1 MLRVLPRNEAAVHPQ
16 DLSNAEVDIPVQI
29 RAQNHEVEAVVGRG
43 VEVENV
49 TSTYIVYAIGLYQLN
64 GYTKLTELS

>member
-29 RAQNHEVEAVVGRG
+29 RAQNHEVEAAVAIERE

-49 TSTYIVYAIGLYQLN
+49 ISTYIACC
-64 GYTKLTELS
+64 KLTSP

>member
-29 RAQNHEVEAVVGRG
+29 RAQNHEVEAAVERE

-49 TSTYIVYAIGLYQLN
+49 TSTYAIRLHVYQLN
-64 GYTKLTELS
+64 GYVKLTELS